1 MGDSASKWQ
10 IRKEEPSDYRTF
22 TVESLKLTKEV
33 AEFEEGKKTSIQLAD
48 ALIDALL
55 LSDFN
60 PNEGKHWSYDGTKVD
75 PVTTTDEN
83 SQSFYCE
90 SSYIWDH
97 KDIYAVAKAKGTI
110 TINGAEKLI
119 LIKGYNYYCAG

>member
-1 MGDSASKWQ
+1 MGDVNSQWQ

-33 AEFEEGKKTSIQLAD
+33 AEFEEGTKSFSQLAD

-60 PNEGKHWSYDGTKVD
+60 PNEGKHWSYDGTKVK

-83 SQSFYCE
+83 CRSFYCE
-90 SSYIWDH
+90 SSYTWDH

-110 TINGAEKLI
+110 TINKAEKLI